1 MSRSVGE
8 ACVVSDPDLAASI
21 PRRRCEHLPPPLN
34 ARVADDV
41 EWHVHQEVEPFEGAE
56 QWRAAYNARQPERHA
71 RAHKTE
77 LADGAG
83 SDGTRD

>member
-1 MSRSVGE
+1 MSRSAGE
-8 ACVVSDPDLAASI
+8 VCLVSDPDLAASI
-21 PRRRCEHLPPPLN
+21 ARQRCEDLPPALT
-34 ARVADDV
+34 AQVADDV
-41 EWHVHQEVEPFEGAE
+41 EWHVRQVVERFEGAE
-56 QWRAAYNARQPERHA
+56 QWRAVYGARQPERHA

>member
-1 MSRSVGE
+1 MTRSVVE
-8 ACVVSDPDLAASI
+8 ACVVSYP
-21 PRRRCEHLPPPLN
+21 
-34 ARVADDV
+34 DDV
-41 EWHVHQEVEPFEGAE
+41 ERHVHQEVEPFEGAE
-56 QWRAAYNARQPERHA
+56 QWRAAYYARQPERHA